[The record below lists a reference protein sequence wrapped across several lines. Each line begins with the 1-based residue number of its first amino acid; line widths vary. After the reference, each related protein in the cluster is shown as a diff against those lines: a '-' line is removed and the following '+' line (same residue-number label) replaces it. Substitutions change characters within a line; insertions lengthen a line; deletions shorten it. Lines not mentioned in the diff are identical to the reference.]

1 MEINSR
7 PGTPAQGKPAP
18 TIEEKREQWRKERQ
32 ARRRR
37 RMAARLIGLVL
48 AFIAGMALGY
58 ALRDGG
64 QQDPAQA
71 ATTTT
76 NTPPASVTSFD
87 PAAIITYA
95 PPPMDNPRE
104 LWSIDHGQEDTPLL
118 DVDLDPVTQWGI
130 YTAACDRDPAI
141 FCAVMA
147 IGYTES
153 RFNADTGGD
162 GGDSLGMM
170 QINTRYHG
178 ERMEALGVTDLT
190 DPVQCALVAVDYLKE
205 LMDSF
210 QADTG
215 DHVLYMAYNMG
226 PKGARE
232 AVQAGTTSTAY
243 SRGIMALYLSYM
255 EEMEAAK

>member
-64 QQDPAQA
+64 KQDPAQA

-87 PAAIITYA
+87 PAAIITYSQ
-95 PPPMDNPRE
+95 PPMDNPRE
-104 LWSIDHGQEDTPLL
+104 LWSIDHG
-118 DVDLDPVTQWGI
+118 
-130 YTAACDRDPAI
+130 
-141 FCAVMA
+141 
-147 IGYTES
+147 
-153 RFNADTGGD
+153 
-162 GGDSLGMM
+162 
-170 QINTRYHG
+170 
-178 ERMEALGVTDLT
+178 
-190 DPVQCALVAVDYLKE
+190 
-205 LMDSF
+205 
-210 QADTG
+210 
-215 DHVLYMAYNMG
+215 
-226 PKGARE
+226 
-232 AVQAGTTSTAY
+232 
-243 SRGIMALYLSYM
+243 
-255 EEMEAAK
+255 